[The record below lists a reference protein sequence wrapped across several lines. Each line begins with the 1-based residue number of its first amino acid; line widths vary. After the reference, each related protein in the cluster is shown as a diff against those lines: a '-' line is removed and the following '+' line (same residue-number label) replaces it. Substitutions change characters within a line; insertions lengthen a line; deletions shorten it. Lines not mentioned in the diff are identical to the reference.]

1 MGVVLGGKAMIRRIS
16 QRRELTREHYFFY
29 FAIALV
35 LLIATINVVAD
46 IVSR

>member
-1 MGVVLGGKAMIRRIS
+1 MIRRLA

-46 IVSR
+46 IISR